1 MNRNSSPS
9 AFTIPVI
16 AGLVGLFLALCVTMP
31 LSAVAQSYPSR
42 SIKIVVP
49 YPPGGNTD
57 VIARLYAEQLSGILS
72 VSTVIDNRGGSGG
85 AIGVEVAAH
94 AKPDGY
100 TLLHAT
106 DSELTVLPAVRP
118 DLRYDP
124 RKDLMAVSTTSKF
137 PFVLVVRKDL
147 PAASFQ
153 DLVSLAKQKPGK
165 LTFGSVGIGS
175 ANHLAT
181 ELFQTL
187 LKVDVV
193 HVPYSGGG
201 PVMTDLLGGHL
212 DAGFATVS
220 SILSQV
226 RAGDLRA
233 LLVTSKD
240 RISQLPGVPS
250 AGELGLGDLIVENWT
265 AFFAPA
271 GTDPAIIAT
280 LHDAIV
286 RAGAAS
292 GMIDAVHKAGA
303 EAATSTPGA
312 AGALVTSD
320 LARWVRVAK
329 EKGIKIE

>member
-1 MNRNSSPS
+1 M
-9 AFTIPVI
+9 FPVI
-16 AGLVGLFLALCVTMP
+16 AALMLVGL
-31 LSAVAQSYPSR
+31 LSALFVAMPSFAAAQSYPSR

-57 VIARLYAEQLSGILS
+57 VIARLYAEQLGSMLS

-106 DSELTVLPAVRP
+106 NSELTVLPAVRP
-118 DLRYDP
+118 DVRYDP
-124 RKDLMAVSTTSKF
+124 RKDLMAVSTTSRF
-137 PFVLVVRKDL
+137 PFVLVTRKDL
-147 PAASFQ
+147 AAASFQ
-153 DLVSLAKQKPGK
+153 DLVALAKQKSGK
-165 LTFGSVGIGS
+165 LTFGSVGVGS

-212 DAGFATVS
+212 DASFATVS

-226 RAGDLRA
+226 RSGDLRA

-240 RISQLPGVPS
+240 RIAQLPDVPS
-250 AGELGLGDLIVENWT
+250 VGELGLNDLVVENWT
-265 AFFAPA
+265 SFFAPA
-271 GTDPAIIAT
+271 GMDPAIIAT
-280 LHDAIV
+280 LHDAVV
-286 RAGAAS
+286 RAGAGP
-292 GMIDAVHKAGA
+292 GMIDAVGKAGA
-303 EAATSTPGA
+303 QVMTSTPSEA
-312 AGALVTSD
+312 SALLASD
-320 LARWVRVAK
+320 LARWIRVARD
-329 EKGIKIE
+329 KGIKIE